1 MVGKTR
7 RRGAKF
13 LVVLEDWESL
23 LIVEK
28 VDKELKKWLR
38 DYESGCP
45 QIS

>member
-13 LVVLEDWESL
+13 SVVVKGYESL

-28 VDKELKKWLR
+28 VDKELKKWIRSYKRL
-38 DYESGCP
+38 
-45 QIS
+45 

>member
-13 LVVLEDWESL
+13 SVVLKDWESL

-38 DYESGCP
+38 DYESG
-45 QIS
+45 